1 MSFFTSEFECKIDAK
16 GRLVLPARIKANLPE
31 VPGAPSPGHSGSELV
46 LRMGF
51 EPNLILYP
59 MGEFKK
65 IHSKIASLNEFQ
77 PENRALK
84 RNFFRSITQVE
95 IDSAGRILI
104 PKNFMKYASL
114 EKEATVV
121 GVGTTIEI
129 WDPGV
134 YEKHLINDPQEYSQL
149 AQKLLDE

>member
-1 MSFFTSEFECKIDAK
+1 M
-16 GRLVLPARIKANLPE
+16 VLPARIKANLPE
-31 VPGAPSPGHSGSELV
+31 TPEGPQNELV

-65 IHSKIASLNEFQ
+65 IHNKIASLNEFQ

-84 RNFFRSITQVE
+84 RNFFRSIAQVE

-114 EKEATVV
+114 EKEAMVV

-134 YEKHLINDPQEYSQL
+134 YEKHLINDPKEYSQL

>member
-16 GRLVLPARIKANLPE
+16 GRLVLPARIKVNLPE
-31 VPGAPSPGHSGSELV
+31 VPGQSGNELV

-65 IHSKIASLNEFQ
+65 IHNKISSLNEFQ

-84 RNFFRSITQVE
+84 RNFFRSIAQVE
-95 IDSAGRILI
+95 MDSAGRILI

-114 EKEATVV
+114 DKEATVV

>member
-16 GRLVLPARIKANLPE
+16 GRLVLPARIKANLPDA
-31 VPGAPSPGHSGSELV
+31 PGASSNELV
-46 LRMGF
+46 LRLGF

-65 IHSKIASLNEFQ
+65 IQSKISSLNEFL

-84 RNFFRSITQVE
+84 RNFFRSIAQIE
-95 IDSAGRILI
+95 MDSAGRILI
-104 PKNFMKYASL
+104 PKTFMKFASL
-114 EKEATVV
+114 EKEAMVV
-121 GVGTTIEI
+121 GVGSSIEI

-134 YEKHLINDPQEYSQL
+134 YQKHLINNPEEYSQL

>member
-16 GRLVLPARIKANLPE
+16 GRLVLPARIKANLPDAPAAS
-31 VPGAPSPGHSGSELV
+31 VPGKPANELV

-65 IHSKIASLNEFQ
+65 IQAKISSLNEFL

-84 RNFFRSITQVE
+84 RNFFRSIAQIE
-95 IDSAGRILI
+95 IDNAGRILI
-104 PKNFMKYASL
+104 PKAFMKFASL
-114 EKEATVV
+114 EREAMVV
-121 GVGTTIEI
+121 GVGSSIEI

-134 YEKHLINDPQEYSQL
+134 YQKHLINNPEEYSQL

>member
-16 GRLVLPARIKANLPE
+16 GRLVLPARIKVNLPE
-31 VPGAPSPGHSGSELV
+31 VPGQSGNELV

-65 IHSKIASLNEFQ
+65 IHNKISSLNEFQ

-84 RNFFRSITQVE
+84 RNFFRSIAQVE
-95 IDSAGRILI
+95 MDSAGRILI

-114 EKEATVV
+114 DKEAMVV

>member
-16 GRLVLPARIKANLPE
+16 GRLVLPARIKVNLPDA
-31 VPGAPSPGHSGSELV
+31 PGASSNELV

-65 IHSKIASLNEFQ
+65 IQSKISSLNEFL

-84 RNFFRSITQVE
+84 RNFFRSIAQIE
-95 IDSAGRILI
+95 MDSAGRILI
-104 PKNFMKYASL
+104 PKAFMKFASL
-114 EKEATVV
+114 DREAMVV
-121 GVGTTIEI
+121 GVGSSIEI

-134 YEKHLINDPQEYSQL
+134 YQKHLINDPQEYSEL